1 VYWYPTWTSGWK
13 LTYVAVVVAS
23 TVVICGIGGTAL
35 VRALART
42 GALSSFA
49 VGRSRA

>member
-1 VYWYPTWTSGWK
+1 
-13 LTYVAVVVAS
+13 VVVAS
-23 TVVICGIGGTAL
+23 TVVVCGIGGMAL

-49 VGRSRA
+49 AGRRRV